1 MFMTRSLLALLGAAM
16 FATIPGAAYAQQALP
31 AGLVGPDKKIYTK
44 VFVFVGDATLPPYPI
59 QDVHVLL
66 VSPTGDTV
74 RLLTDG
80 AGASTAFVPRGPY
93 RLITL
98 DWVGTGGR
106 DFKWNLPVKIAP
118 GMGDIVLDQSNAMPE
133 ASPIV
138 AESPGEL
145 GLPSPAVNRT
155 PPVRAVAP
163 YPYGGRRIFHDS
175 DGLPWEVYEE
185 SFVESAVAHRE
196 LPLPDDKVVLL
207 FNNDA
212 QTRQLSTFPAN
223 WRSLSDSDLSLLLA
237 KATRVRQ

>member
-1 MFMTRSLLALLGAAM
+1 MDPYTFCLLLGALGLLGMSLTGMGRHGHAGQTHGHSGHASHG
-16 FATIPGAAYAQQALP
+16 ATQAHGTAHGHSAASNQSAARAGHTGAGSLASRLLWSLMSP
-31 AGLVGPDKKIYTK
+31 RVLFT
-44 VFVFVGDATLPPYPI
+44 
-59 QDVHVLL
+59 VLL
-66 VSPTGDTV
+66 
-74 RLLTDG
+74 G
-80 AGASTAFVPRGPY
+80 AGATGLLLRH
-93 RLITL
+93 TL
-98 DWVGTGGR
+98 TSGLLAV
-106 DFKWNLPVKIAP
+106 
-118 GMGDIVLDQSNAMPE
+118 VLDQSNAMPE

>member
-1 MFMTRSLLALLGAAM
+1 MKTSLFVLLGTA
-16 FATIPGAAYAQQALP
+16 FLIGTSGAVDAQQALP

-66 VSPTGDTV
+66 VSPDGDSV
-74 RLLTDG
+74 ALLTDG

-106 DFKWNLPVKIAP
+106 TFKWNLPVKIAP
-118 GMGDIVLDQSNAMPE
+118 GMGDIVLDETNAMAE

-145 GLPSPAVNRT
+145 GLPSGTVSPK
-155 PPVRAVAP
+155 PPVDAVAP
-163 YPYGGRRIFHDS
+163 YAFGSRRIFHDA

-185 SFVESAVAHRE
+185 KFVQSAVAHRD
-196 LPLPDDKVVLL
+196 LPLPDAKVVLL
-207 FNNDA
+207 FNNDT
-212 QTRQLSTFPAN
+212 QTRELSPFPVN
-223 WRSLSDSDLSLLLA
+223 WRSLSDTGLSLLLA

>member
-1 MFMTRSLLALLGAAM
+1 MKTSLLALMGAAM
-16 FATIPGAAYAQQALP
+16 LTGSAGAACAQQALP

-66 VSPTGDTV
+66 LSPAGDTV
-74 RLLTDG
+74 SLLTDG

-93 RLITL
+93 RLVTL

-106 DFKWNLPVKIAP
+106 IFKWNLPVKVAP
-118 GMGDIVLDQSNAMPE
+118 GMGDIVLDESNSMPE
-133 ASPIV
+133 ANPIV

-145 GLPSPAVNRT
+145 GLPSAALSPK
-155 PPVRAVAP
+155 PPVSAVAP
-163 YPYGGRRIFHDS
+163 YAYGSRRIFHDS

-185 SFVESAVAHRE
+185 NFVQSAVAHRD
-196 LPLPDDKVVLL
+196 LPLPDQKAVLL

-212 QTRQLSTFPAN
+212 QTRELTPFPAN
-223 WRSLSDSDLSLLLA
+223 WRSLPDTELSLLLA

>member
-1 MFMTRSLLALLGAAM
+1 MTRSLFAFIGAAILIST
-16 FATIPGAAYAQQALP
+16 AGAADAQLALP

-44 VFVFVGDATLPPYPI
+44 VFVIVGDANLPPYPV

-66 VSPTGDTV
+66 VSPASDTV
-74 RLLTDG
+74 ALLTDG

-93 RLITL
+93 RLVTL

-106 DFKWNLPVKIAP
+106 IFKWNLPVKVAP
-118 GMGDIVLDQSNAMPE
+118 GMGDIVLDESNSMPE
-133 ASPIV
+133 ANPIV

-145 GLPSPAVNRT
+145 GLPSAALSPK
-155 PPVRAVAP
+155 PPVSAVAP
-163 YPYGGRRIFHDS
+163 YAYGSRRIFHDS

-185 SFVESAVAHRE
+185 NFVQSAVAHRD
-196 LPLPDDKVVLL
+196 LPLPDQKAVLL

-212 QTRQLSTFPAN
+212 QTRELTPFPAN
-223 WRSLSDSDLSLLLA
+223 WRSLPDTELSLLLA

>member
-1 MFMTRSLLALLGAAM
+1 MKTSLFVLLGTALLIGA
-16 FATIPGAAYAQQALP
+16 TGAVDAQQALP

-66 VSPTGDTV
+66 VSPDGDSV
-74 RLLTDG
+74 ALLTDG

-106 DFKWNLPVKIAP
+106 TFKWNLPVKIAP
-118 GMGDIVLDQSNAMPE
+118 GMGDIVLDETNAMPE

-145 GLPSPAVNRT
+145 GLPSGAASPK

-163 YPYGGRRIFHDS
+163 YAYGNRRIFHDA

-185 SFVESAVAHRE
+185 EFVQSAVAHRD
-196 LPLPDDKVVLL
+196 LPLPDAKVVLL
-207 FNNDA
+207 FNNDT
-212 QTRQLSTFPAN
+212 QTRELSPFPVN
-223 WRSLSDSDLSLLLA
+223 WRSLSDTDLSLLLA